1 MRICVSVGAAIVGE
15 LAVKAED
22 ALRYTDLIEL
32 RLDWLTPPIE
42 LSEVLDLI
50 ERLERK
56 GEVVVTIRRK
66 GEGGRN
72 SYPGEERSRIL
83 LESASI
89 ASYVDLEIFFDNG
102 VRRLVNEISGRKAR
116 IILSYHDFSSTPGL
130 DKLRKIVA
138 HAKDLG
144 GDIAKVIT
152 YANEPRDNLV
162 CLQLVSESK
171 IPVISF
177 CMGRFGILSRVLCPL
192 MGSPFTYASLP
203 GEPLAP
209 GQLSIE
215 EVRKLWKLLKL
226 K

>member
-1 MRICVSVGAAIVGE
+1 MRICVSVGAATTKE
-15 LAVKAED
+15 LAAKAEK
-22 ALRYTDLIEL
+22 ALKYTDLIEL

-42 LSEVLDLI
+42 LDEILDLI
-50 ERLERK
+50 ERLKRG
-56 GEVVVTIRRK
+56 GEVVVTVRRK

-72 SYPGEERSRIL
+72 SYSDEERSRIL

-89 ASYVDLEIFFDNG
+89 ANYVDLEIFYGNS
-102 VRRLVNEISGRKAR
+102 VRRLVNEIRNRGAGV
-116 IILSYHDFSSTPGL
+116 ILSYHDFSSTPGL

-138 HAKDLG
+138 YAEDLG

-171 IPVISF
+171 FPVISF
-177 CMGRFGILSRVLCPL
+177 CMGRFGTLSRVLCPF
-192 MGSPFTYASLP
+192 MGSPFTYASLL

-215 EVRKLWKLLKL
+215 EVKKLWRLLKL